1 MRIAL
6 SGYYGFGNA
15 GDEAILAASLAGLR
29 DRLPDADFVIL
40 SADPDATAV
49 QHDVEARPRWPLWS
63 VWRTLRGAD
72 LLLLGGGGL
81 LQDSTS
87 ALSLRYYLAVLR
99 LARLTRTP
107 YAIFAQGIGPL
118 RGRMGRWATARCM
131 RRAAAITVRDQA
143 SAELLAEIGVARER
157 IEVTA
162 DPALT
167 LVPAPPTEIAEIL
180 RAVGVPTDRPLLGLA
195 ARKVGQVPS
204 PVLPPRQGYGG
215 QVAGRAG
222 GSNGGQG
229 RGGEQAFEELA
240 ETVRRIADERHAQV
254 IVLPFQRS
262 EDLELC
268 RSLAAAI
275 PDAVPLEG
283 PLRPAEL
290 MAIIGRLEMLVAM
303 RLHALIFAAAQAVP
317 AVGVAYDPKVAA
329 LCERVGQPCI
339 ALGAVGELGE
349 LLERAWAARAELA
362 DERAHRAHDLKAQAE
377 RNFEVIERLVGELT

>member
-29 DRLPDADFVIL
+29 DRLPDAEFVVL
-40 SADPDATAV
+40 SAEPDLTAA

-63 VWRTLRGAD
+63 VWRTLRDAD
-72 LLLLGGGGL
+72 LLLSGGGGL

-99 LARLTRTP
+99 LARLAGTP

-118 RGRMGRWATARCM
+118 RGRLGRWATARCV

-143 SAELLAEIGVARER
+143 SAELLAEIGVAGER

-167 LVPAPPTEIAEIL
+167 LVPAPQAEIAEIL
-180 RAVGVPTDRPLLGLA
+180 GAAGVPTDRPLLGLA
-195 ARKVGQVPS
+195 AREWG
-204 PVLPPRQGYGG
+204 
-215 QVAGRAG
+215 
-222 GSNGGQG
+222 
-229 RGGEQAFEELA
+229 GGEEALEELA
-240 ETVRRIADERHAQV
+240 ETTRRAAAEWEPQV
-254 IVLPFQRS
+254 LVLPFQRS

-329 LCERVGQPCI
+329 FCERAGQPCI
-339 ALGAVGELGE
+339 ALDAVGELGE

-362 DERAHRAHDLKAQAE
+362 DERAHRAQDLKAQAE

>member
-15 GDEAILAASLAGLR
+15 GDEAILAATLAGLR
-29 DRLPDADFVIL
+29 HRLPDAEFVVL
-40 SADPDATAV
+40 SAKPDVTSAE
-49 QHDVEARPRWPLWS
+49 HHVEASPRWPLWS

-99 LARLTRTP
+99 LARLTGTP

-118 RGRMGRWATARCM
+118 RGRMGRWATARCV

-143 SAELLAEIGVARER
+143 SAQLLAEIGVAHER

-167 LVPAPPTEIAEIL
+167 LVPAPQAQISEIL
-180 RAVGVPTDRPLLGLA
+180 GAAGVPTDRPLLGLA
-195 ARKVGQVPS
+195 AREVGQVPS

-229 RGGEQAFEELA
+229 GGGKAALEELA
-240 ETVRRIADERHAQV
+240 QTTRRVASQWEAQV

-275 PDAVPLEG
+275 PDAVSLEA

-317 AVGVAYDPKVAA
+317 AVGIAYDPKVAA
-329 LCERVGQPCI
+329 FCERAGQPCI
-339 ALGAVGELGE
+339 ALDATGELGE
-349 LLERAWAARAELA
+349 LLERAWAVCAELA
-362 DERAHRAHDLKAQAE
+362 DERAHRAQELKAQAE